1 MIQISIILPS
11 YNPQNYIYDCIR
23 SICNQTLDAS
33 SFELIIILNGDKEP
47 YFTDINRYILTIRE
61 GRGIKVC
68 YTELP
73 GVSNARNIG
82 LDMACGEYFCFVDDD
97 DILSSNYLEELLL
110 VSSPTCIGLSAVK
123 GFYSSCKEAND
134 DFFLSKYYLN
144 RNNKKHTLYNFRGY
158 FSIPWAK
165 MIHRSIIGSH
175 RYDTRFANGEDSLF
189 ITGLCVNID
198 SFKFATDAAYYV
210 RIRKGSASRRC
221 INVSVLLKSL
231 IIQEW
236 EYLKL
241 LIKNRKL
248 KNILFFISR
257 FVGILKST
265 IIVFINRKSYK

>member
-110 VSSPTCIGLSAVK
+110 VSSP
-123 GFYSSCKEAND
+123 
-134 DFFLSKYYLN
+134 YLY
-144 RNNKKHTLYNFRGY
+144 RVICG
-158 FSIPWAK
+158 
-165 MIHRSIIGSH
+165 
-175 RYDTRFANGEDSLF
+175 
-189 ITGLCVNID
+189 
-198 SFKFATDAAYYV
+198 
-210 RIRKGSASRRC
+210 
-221 INVSVLLKSL
+221 
-231 IIQEW
+231 
-236 EYLKL
+236 
-241 LIKNRKL
+241 
-248 KNILFFISR
+248 
-257 FVGILKST
+257 
-265 IIVFINRKSYK
+265 